1 MPSSKRTPAMKKADN
16 EYQARPEQVKK
27 RVARNKARRHALKA
41 GLVKKG
47 DGKDVH
53 HKKPLDAGGTNS
65 KSNLSV
71 TSEKENRSWR
81 KTNPKLYGKK

>member
-1 MPSSKRTPAMKKADN
+1 MPSKTRTPAMKKADN

-27 RVARNKARRHALKA
+27 RVERNKARRHALKA
-41 GLVKKG
+41 GEVKKG

-65 KSNLSV
+65 KSNRSV
-71 TSEKENRSWR
+71 TSEAKNRSWR
-81 KTNPKLYGKK
+81 KSKPKMYG